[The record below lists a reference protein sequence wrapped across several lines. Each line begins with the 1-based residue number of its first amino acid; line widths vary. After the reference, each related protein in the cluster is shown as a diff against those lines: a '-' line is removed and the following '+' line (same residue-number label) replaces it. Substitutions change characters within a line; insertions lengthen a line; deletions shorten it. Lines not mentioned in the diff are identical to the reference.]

1 MRSQAAT
8 TTLLI
13 VLSVGVAAAQTDP
26 FAPPPG
32 YYDGATGTGAL
43 LQTQL
48 GAAMTA
54 GHIERTYGD
63 YRFSARF
70 TDTDPNDPT
79 RILLV
84 YNRASVSAGW
94 DSGITWNREHV
105 WPQSLQPGDA
115 SNSTRGNLGD
125 PHALRPANPSINSSR
140 GNKPFGFAETT
151 GSFGSLGAYY
161 FPGDTD
167 KGDIARSLFYS
178 ETRYAGLGLNLVE
191 SFPSANQMG
200 QLSALV
206 AWHYLDP
213 PDTFERR
220 RNHHIFSQQANPAY
234 YTNNRNAFIDLPEA
248 VWSIFM
254 DQNNDTTLW
263 LGDAPATPGPD
274 GGSNFGRPIN
284 ALVGQTLPTTIVTLN
299 KEGQDGTYFSITI
312 DGPVTSSLEG
322 RHNAFAIGGADTR
335 QIEIV
340 PDPTLSAIPGY
351 SYAQVTVDNL
361 DLTAGAGLGMGA
373 QDANDVMNFQFYV
386 YRPAVA
392 SFAPGQTVT
401 DLQQSFGVI
410 DLGSGDAILP
420 FSLYNNVPS
429 GAGAPM
435 DIELVSAAGDTDA
448 ISLGFTPID
457 SIPSGQD
464 QAFVAFLSDAAQ
476 GEFEAVFTFA
486 AYSTRELFDD
496 PGPAQTLILRLTG
509 TVGAEAC
516 VPDLAA
522 PFGVLNFFD
531 VAAYLTLYTNQDPA
545 ADLTGDGLINFFD
558 VSQYIALFNA
568 GCP

>member
-1 MRSQAAT
+1 MRSPAGT
-8 TTLLI
+8 MSLLI
-13 VLSVGVAAAQTDP
+13 FLTAGIAVAQTDP

-32 YYDGATGTGAL
+32 YYDGATGTGQL
-43 LQTQL
+43 LQSQL
-48 GAAMTA
+48 GGAMTA
-54 GHIERTYGD
+54 GHIERAYGD
-63 YRFSARF
+63 YRYAARF
-70 TDTDPNDPT
+70 TDTDPDDPT

-84 YNRASVSAGW
+84 YDRASVSANW
-94 DSGITWNREHV
+94 DSGTTWNREHV

-115 SNSTRGNLGD
+115 SNTTRGNLGD
-125 PHALRPANPSINSSR
+125 PHALRPATPSVNGSR

-151 GSFGSLGAYY
+151 GSHRSLGTYY
-161 FPGDTD
+161 FPGDSD

-178 ETRYAGLGLNLVE
+178 ETRYPNLGLSLVE
-191 SFPSANQMG
+191 SLPSGNQMG

-234 YTNNRNAFIDLPEA
+234 YTNNRNAFVDLPEV

-274 GGSNFGRPIN
+274 GGSLVELAFN
-284 ALVGQTLPTTIVTLN
+284 ALVGQALPPATVTLN
-299 KEGQDGTYFSITI
+299 KDGLDGTYFSISI
-312 DGPVTSSLEG
+312 NGPVTASLTG
-322 RHNAFAIGGADTR
+322 RHNAFPIGGPDVR
-335 QIEIV
+335 PIQIT
-340 PDPTLSAIPGY
+340 PDPTLSLTPGFAT
-351 SYAQVTVDNL
+351 AQMLVNNL
-361 DLTAGAGLGMGA
+361 DITTGAGLGMGA
-373 QDANDVMNFQFYV
+373 QDADDVLNIAVNIYE
-386 YRPAVA
+386 PALA
-392 SFAPGQTVT
+392 SFTPDQPLSDVLL
-401 DLQQSFGVI
+401 DFGVI
-410 DLGSGDAILP
+410 DLGSGDAVLALGLFNIAP
-420 FSLYNNVPS
+420 DTS
-429 GAGAPM
+429 GAPM
-435 DIELVSAAGDTDA
+435 DLELLSASGDTGA
-448 ISLGFTPID
+448 ISIDFAPVLSLPAGAGELFTA
-457 SIPSGQD
+457 S
-464 QAFVAFLSDAAQ
+464 LSDAAQ
-476 GEFEAVFTFA
+476 GEFEALFTFA
-486 AYSTRELFDD
+486 AFNDRVLFAQ

-509 TVGAEAC
+509 TVGAEVC

-531 VAAYLTLYTNQDPA
+531 VAAFLTLYTTQDPA